1 MKNKKTK
8 ISVVIPTFG
17 NSWKTLRKCID
28 SILSQTFLP
37 TEILIID
44 NSSSDDTFNKISSL
58 KSQISDIK
66 LFRNNINLGV
76 TGGRN
81 RGIQKAAISSDY
93 IFFFDHDMYAEK
105 HMLVELLQVAESD
118 ENIGIVTPKIFYWR
132 DKKRIWAAGTGIN
145 LWTGQVLFR
154 GGRDEGKYEKVEEV
168 QVAPAAM
175 LVKKKVIQKIGD
187 FDNNYFATY
196 EDTDY
201 SFRARRAGFKVY
213 YAPRAVA
220 YHDLPIDLKEE
231 SIRLLS
237 RSYLV
242 GRNRILF
249 MKKFGKNFLIFTL
262 FLPVYVFYYLLLSL
276 KNKRFNAWREFLRG
290 TAIGLFS

>member
-1 MKNKKTK
+1 MKKSEKPK
-8 ISVVIPTFG
+8 ISVVIPTF
-17 NSWKTLRKCID
+17 NSWKTLEKSIK
-28 SILSQTFLP
+28 SILSQSLLP
-37 TEILIID
+37 TEIIIVD
-44 NSSSDDTFNKISSL
+44 NASTDKTPDYLRKF
-58 KSQISDIK
+58 KSKKIK
-66 LFRNNINLGV
+66 LRIFRNTTNNGV

-81 RGIQKAAISSDY
+81 RGIQEADKNLDY

-105 HMLVELLQVAESD
+105 HMLVELLKVAESD

-132 DKKRIWAAGTGIN
+132 DKKRIWAAGTGMN

-175 LVKKKVIQKIGD
+175 LVRKEVIRKIKE
-187 FDNNYFATY
+187 FDNAYFATY
-196 EDTDY
+196 EDTDFC
-201 SFRARRAGFKVY
+201 FRARKSGFKVY
-213 YAPRAVA
+213 YAPKAVA

-242 GRNRILF
+242 GRNRVIF
-249 MKKFGKNFLIFTL
+249 MKKFGKNFLVFTF
-262 FLPVYVFYYLLLSL
+262 FLPIYIFYYLRLAL
-276 KNKRFNAWREFLRG
+276 KNKRFNAWREFLKG
-290 TAIGLFS
+290 TAVGLFS